1 MSLEARS
8 RWLLAILALS
18 LALNIGSG
26 AFLLGRA
33 LMPRGADGPAGVEG
47 WHGRH
52 MERFA
57 EQVPGEAGRIV
68 HEQMMQGR
76 GDFLR
81 TREAVGRAREAANAA
96 LTAEPFDA
104 KAYAD
109 ALTELR
115 RQGEVT
121 QAILHHSVVEA
132 AGKLDR
138 QGRQQL
144 AEWHRK
150 RRGPP
155 PR

>member
-1 MSLEARS
+1 M
-8 RWLLAILALS
+8 
-18 LALNIGSG
+18 
-26 AFLLGRA
+26 
-33 LMPRGADGPAGVEG
+33 
-47 WHGRH
+47 
-52 MERFA
+52 
-57 EQVPGEAGRIV
+57 PGEAGRIV
-68 HEQMMQGR
+68 HEQMMR
-76 GDFLR
+76 CHCDFLR
-81 TREAVGRAREAANAA
+81 TREAVGRAREAANSA

-109 ALTELR
+109 ALTESR

-121 QAILHHSVVEA
+121 QAILYHSVVEA

-144 AEWHRK
+144 ADWHRK